1 MNLFESQFQ
10 KRARLDREIT
20 ANAYEGL
27 ARSLT
32 GNLLTFEKNELER
45 LDSAIQSVLKY
56 INVKPGE
63 VPEDTDDF
71 RERLSYMCR
80 PSGTMTRDIR
90 LEKNWYK
97 SSFGPMLGKL
107 KNGEIVALLP
117 YGMTGYAYF
126 DYNTGTRIRVNKKAA
141 EGLENMAI
149 LCYRPLPSK
158 RLSLSDL
165 FSFLIQSFDKADY
178 ALVCIMTLLV
188 TLAGMLPV
196 IANNIVF
203 NEVIPSGHTGLIL
216 PIAAFLIGSS
226 VAAMLFTINRNLV
239 AGRISQKLTVY
250 AESALYSRALLL
262 PMDFYKQFSAGDLAS
277 RIAQLGMIVDQM
289 VVMLLGGGLTAVF
302 GLLYIIQ
309 IAFIAPPLALP
320 ALAVSAIQ
328 LIFITFSLFMTMNY
342 EKKSLETN
350 ARISGIV
357 SSMLGG
363 IQKIKLAGAEN
374 RAFAKWA
381 REYSGYVQATY
392 RRPWFLFSVQ
402 SIVTMIGLFGGIG
415 IYYAAGN
422 GAVSVAGFM
431 AFSAAYGMI
440 CAAINQITMMTPV
453 AVRIKPA
460 FELLSPIL
468 ETVPETDEWRPVVT
482 DFTGSIEM
490 NHVFFR
496 YNEKTPYL
504 FEDLSFKINSGEYVA
519 FVGKTGSGKSTIMRL
534 LLGFEIP
541 ERGNICFGKH
551 DISRIDIRTFRKS
564 AVGVVLQNAKMINGS
579 ILDNITVGSPAATE
593 EDAWRAAEIAGIA
606 EDIREMPMGMY
617 TMISEGSGNISGG
630 QRQRIIIARTVCSER
645 KVLMLDEAT
654 SALDNI
660 TQKVIAESL
669 AKLKCTRIVVAHRLS
684 TVKHCDRIMVIDHG
698 IIAEEGTY
706 DELIA
711 KNGLFAELVRRQRLD
726 G

>member
-20 ANAYEGL
+20 ENAYEGL

-32 GNLLTFEKNELER
+32 GNLLTFEKNEFER
-45 LDSAIQSVLKY
+45 MDSAIHSVLKY
-56 INVKPGE
+56 NNVKPGAVPKE
-63 VPEDTDDF
+63 VDDF

-90 LEKNWYK
+90 LEGKWYK
-97 SSFGPMLGKL
+97 QSFGPMLGKL

-126 DYNTGTRIRVNKKAA
+126 DYNTGKRISVNQKVA
-141 EGLENMAI
+141 EELEGTAI

-158 RLSLSDL
+158 KLSLSDL

-178 ALVCIMTLLV
+178 ALVCIMALLV
-188 TLAGMLPV
+188 TLTGMLPV
-196 IANNIVF
+196 IANSIVF
-203 NEVIPSGHTGLIL
+203 SEVIPSGNTGLIL
-216 PIAAFLIGSS
+216 PIAAFLAGVSA
-226 VAAMLFTINRNLV
+226 AAMLFTMNRNLV

-262 PMDFYKQFSAGDLAS
+262 PMGFYKLYSAGDLAS
-277 RIAQLGMIVDQM
+277 RISQLGKIVDQM
-289 VVMLLGGGLTAVF
+289 VLLLLGGGLTAAF
-302 GLLYIIQ
+302 GLIYIIQ
-309 IAFIAPPLALP
+309 IAFTAPPLTLP
-320 ALAVSAIQ
+320 ALAISGIQ
-328 LIFITFSLFMTMNY
+328 LAFTVVSLFITMNY
-342 EKKSLETN
+342 EKKSLEAN
-350 ARISGIV
+350 AKISGTV
-357 SSMLGG
+357 SSMLRG

-392 RRPWFLFSVQ
+392 RRPWFLFAVQ
-402 SIVTMIGLFGGIG
+402 SIVTMIGLFGGIW

-422 GAVSVAGFM
+422 GAVSVAEYM
-431 AFSAAYGMI
+431 AFSAAFGMI
-440 CAAINQITMMTPV
+440 SAAINQITRMMPA

-460 FELLSPIL
+460 FELLAPIL
-468 ETVPETDEWRPVVT
+468 ETEPETDEWRPAVT
-482 DFTGSIEM
+482 DFTGSIEV

-496 YNEKTPYL
+496 YNEKSPYL
-504 FEDLSFKINSGEYVA
+504 FEDLSFKIRPGEYVA

-534 LLGFEIP
+534 LLGFETP

-551 DISRIDIRTFRKS
+551 DISRIDMRTFRKS
-564 AVGVVLQNAKMINGS
+564 VVGVVLQNAKMISGT
-579 ILDNITVGSPAATE
+579 ILDNITFGSPKATE
-593 EDAWRAAEIAGIA
+593 EDAWKAAEIAGIA

-617 TMISEGSGNISGG
+617 TVISEGSGSISGG

-660 TQKVIAESL
+660 TQKAVAESL
-669 AKLKCTRIVVAHRLS
+669 EKLKCTRIVVAHRLS

-698 IIAEEGTY
+698 SIAEEGTY

>member
-1 MNLFESQFQ
+1 MDLFESQFQ

-20 ANAYEGL
+20 ENAYEGL

-45 LDSAIQSVLKY
+45 LDSAIRSVLKY
-56 INVKPGE
+56 NNVKPGE
-63 VPEDTDDF
+63 APNDLEDF
-71 RERLSYMCR
+71 RERLSCMCR

-90 LEKNWYK
+90 LEGKWYK

-117 YGMTGYAYF
+117 HGMTGYAYF
-126 DYNTGTRIRVNKKAA
+126 DYNTGNRIIVNKKAA
-141 EGLENMAI
+141 EGLEDMAI

-158 RLSLSDL
+158 KLSLSDL
-165 FSFLIQSFDKADY
+165 FSFLLQSFDKSDY
-178 ALVCIMTLLV
+178 ALVCIMALLV

-196 IANNIVF
+196 IAKNIVF
-203 NEVIPSGHTGLIL
+203 SEVIPSGHTELIL
-216 PIAAFLIGSS
+216 PIAAFLIGVSAS
-226 VAAMLFTINRNLV
+226 AMLFAVNRNLV

-262 PMDFYKQFSAGDLAS
+262 PMDFYKQFSAGELAG
-277 RIAQLGMIVDQM
+277 RISQLGMIVDQM
-289 VVMLLGGGLTAVF
+289 VLLLLGGGLTAAF
-302 GLLYIIQ
+302 GLIYIIQ

-320 ALAVSAIQ
+320 ALAVSALQ
-328 LIFITFSLFMTMNY
+328 LSFTVVSLFITMKY
-342 EKKSLETN
+342 EKKSLEAN
-350 ARISGIV
+350 AKISGTV
-357 SSMLGG
+357 SSMLSG

-381 REYSGYVQATY
+381 NEYSEYVQASY

-402 SIVTMIGLFGGIG
+402 SLVTMIGLFGGIW
-415 IYYAAGN
+415 IFYAAGA
-422 GAVSVAGFM
+422 GAVSVAKYM
-431 AFSAAYGMI
+431 AFSTAFGMI
-440 CAAINQITMMTPV
+440 SAAINQITAMMPV
-453 AVRIKPA
+453 AVRIKPT
-460 FELLSPIL
+460 FELLAPIL
-468 ETVPETDEWRPVVT
+468 ETVPETDELRPAVL
-482 DFTGSIEM
+482 DFNGSIEM

-496 YNEKTPYL
+496 YDEKSPYL
-504 FEDLSFKINSGEYVA
+504 FEDLSFKIQPGEYVA
-519 FVGKTGSGKSTIMRL
+519 FVGKSGSGKSTIMRL
-534 LLGFEIP
+534 LLGFETP
-541 ERGNICFGKH
+541 ERGNICFGKY
-551 DISRIDIRTFRKS
+551 DISRIDLRTFRKS
-564 AVGVVLQNAKMINGS
+564 AVGVVLQNAKMISGT
-579 ILDNITVGSPAATE
+579 ILDNITIGSPNASE
-593 EDAWRAAEIAGIA
+593 EDAWKAAEIAGIA
-606 EDIREMPMGMY
+606 EDIREMPMGMQ
-617 TMISEGSGNISGG
+617 TIISEGSGSISGG
-630 QRQRIIIARTVCSER
+630 QRQRIIIARTVCSKR

-660 TQKVIAESL
+660 TQKVVAESL
-669 AKLKCTRIVVAHRLS
+669 AGLKCTRIVVAHRLS